1 MGRELALYYEE
12 KVLVYRRCGALGGQ
26 EELLQAGRDGGGS
39 GDRGQ
44 AGSKGVADAGLL
56 DGEGLRIEGR
66 HRPARGR
73 EG

>member
-1 MGRELALYYEE
+1 MGRELALCYEE
-12 KVLVYRRCGALGGQ
+12 KRLVYRRRDALGGQ
-26 EELLQAGRDGGGS
+26 EELLEAGRDGGGS
-39 GDRGQ
+39 GHRGQ
-44 AGSKGVADAGLL
+44 AGSKGGLDSGLL

>member
-1 MGRELALYYEE
+1 MGRELALCYEE
-12 KVLVYRRCGALGGQ
+12 KVLVYGRRGALGGQ
-26 EELLQAGRDGGGS
+26 EELLQAGRDGGG
-39 GDRGQ
+39 GGHRGQ
-44 AGSKGVADAGLL
+44 AGSKGGLDAGLF